1 MQVFNAL
8 NDQFQ
13 LEAAA
18 NRVAEQLRQSGYLDK
33 LMEPGHG
40 FDLTLEPEGQ
50 GDGFF
55 TLVCEILAEEGS
67 IGPAVAGMLVELA
80 SEMFFEQLG
89 HESTPDDV
97 ENIRGYLIDCEV
109 RVNGRPLHR
118 DD

>member
-18 NRVAEQLRQSGYLDK
+18 TRVAEQLRESGYLDK
-33 LMEPGHG
+33 LLDPGHG
-40 FDLTLEPEGQ
+40 FKLVLEPEGQ

-55 TLVCEILAEEGS
+55 TLVCEILVEEGS
-67 IGPAVAGMLVELA
+67 IGPAVAEMLVELA

-89 HESTPDDV
+89 QKASPDDV
-97 ENIRGYLIDCEV
+97 ENIRGYLLDCEV